1 MRASNESVRE
11 ETSLTMASVGR
22 MVRDHRTGEVHIR
35 HEPAAIRGVTRNL
48 VAHCLSSSGRPAA
61 KRFYLLMILQD
72 SRQPNPRI
80 QAACQFRGWRR
91 RVPTSVSVSE
101 AREQALASEPYS
113 LLRITERRS
122 LMTRARRGGVHYAIT
137 AEQMCTTQRLPQRN
151 QVTTHERGL
160 LQPAHR
166 QCLRCDSP
174 AKDLRTAIENDL
186 ALANGRLVAP
196 LYVKNLPG
204 AKKRKTAK
212 PARIAVQQSLKQE
225 PEALIAALSLGALFA
240 IILTSLAMK
249 LFIG

>member
-1 MRASNESVRE
+1 
-11 ETSLTMASVGR
+11 
-22 MVRDHRTGEVHIR
+22 MVRDNRTGEVHIR
-35 HEPAAIRGVTRNL
+35 HEPVPIRGVTKNL

-61 KRFYLLMILQD
+61 SRFYLLMILQD
-72 SRQPNPRI
+72 FRRPKPRI
-80 QAACQFRGWRR
+80 QAACQFCGWRR

-113 LLRITERRS
+113 RPRITERRL
-122 LMTRARRGGVHYAIT
+122 LMTSARRGGVHYAIT
-137 AEQMCTTQRLPQRN
+137 AEQMCTTQVLAQRN
-151 QVTTHERGL
+151 QVTTYERGP
-160 LQPAHR
+160 LQSAHR
-166 QCLRCDSP
+166 QGLCCDSP

-196 LYVKNLPG
+196 LYVKSLPG

-212 PARIAVQQSLKQE
+212 PARIAVQQSLGQE